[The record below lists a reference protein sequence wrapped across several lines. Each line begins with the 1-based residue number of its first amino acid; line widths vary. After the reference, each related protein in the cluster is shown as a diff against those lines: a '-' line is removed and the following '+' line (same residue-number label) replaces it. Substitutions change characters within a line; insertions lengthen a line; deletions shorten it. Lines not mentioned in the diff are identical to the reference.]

1 MNVCPSCSLCFRFFM
16 VIPSRPISRW
26 PTKIGGNLVANERGN
41 FIQIFVCMEKCYT
54 PQIKAHCYHLKFAR
68 FGLIITLLE
77 TNIFVWQV
85 YLPLRTSSTPLA
97 WIGPNLGEKT
107 HCQEL
112 TQTSLETDV
121 IQIPE
126 STITFVGGF
135 FLHVVRFKVKWIP
148 QFWVSKCFD
157 FEYVVF

>member
-1 MNVCPSCSLCFRFFM
+1 MNFKLELLYPLF
-16 VIPSRPISRW
+16 IPSSHKPGFSTLNALKSTLQTSNCVNERVSFLFIVFQILHGYTISANFKMAD
-26 PTKIGGNLVANERGN
+26 KIERGN

-97 WIGPNLGEKT
+97 WIGPNPGEK
-107 HCQEL
+107 HIA
-112 TQTSLETDV
+112 SN
-121 IQIPE
+121 
-126 STITFVGGF
+126 
-135 FLHVVRFKVKWIP
+135 
-148 QFWVSKCFD
+148 
-157 FEYVVF
+157 